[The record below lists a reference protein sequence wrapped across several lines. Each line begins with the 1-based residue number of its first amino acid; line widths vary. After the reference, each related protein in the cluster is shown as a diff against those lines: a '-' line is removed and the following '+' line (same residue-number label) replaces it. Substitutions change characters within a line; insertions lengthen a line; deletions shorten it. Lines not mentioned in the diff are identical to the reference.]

1 MKKKL
6 MVVGL
11 VVCLLAGGVM
21 IARAASGTPE
31 VDRANATMA
40 FQGNIKAI
48 SCTGEDGI
56 TYLTYH
62 GAWAGSASQVLPDP
76 TDYSLSG
83 AARVTAIAWTI
94 NTKTL
99 RGTLTGTFVL
109 FNTAAKVAFRGP
121 LVLVTQGRPA
131 AGAAVPGRGWI
142 NALSTGPDEGTTPPA
157 ADDSLIA
164 NVEFKLS
171 TTGATG
177 QFGDAAGG
185 GSLGFPDFSVV
196 TNVAPRALDGVC

>member
-11 VVCLLAGGVM
+11 LICLLAGGVM

-31 VDRANATMA
+31 VDRANAKMG
-40 FQGNIKAI
+40 FQGNLNGI
-48 SCTGEDGI
+48 SCTGEDGVA
-56 TYLTYH
+56 YLTYH
-62 GAWAGSASQVLPDP
+62 GAWTGSMGQVLPDP

-83 AARVTAIAWTI
+83 AAKVTGIAWTI
-94 NTKTL
+94 NIATF
-99 RGTLTGTFVL
+99 RGTLTGTLSL
-109 FNTAAKVAFRGP
+109 FNSAGAVAFRGP
-121 LVLVTQGRPA
+121 LTLVTQGRPA

-142 NALSTGPDEGTTPPA
+142 NALSTGPDEGATPPA

-164 NVEFKLS
+164 NVEFAVS

-177 QFGDAAGG
+177 QFGDAAG
-185 GSLGFPDFSVV
+185 SLGVPDFSVV